1 MVNEATIEAYKAM
14 AKDSECPSM
23 ETQIR
28 ENLERTC
35 DKFAGNEDKFERCIS
50 YLEDCAS
57 QILDG
62 KSGDVPDEVCFRIC
76 RDYFNDEIWKKE
88 DEEEARKKAEAEER
102 ARLAAEKKAEAEER
116 ARLAAEKKAKDKK
129 GQKAKPRKGQKAKPR
144 KEKPE
149 EEKAS
154 KCARC
159 GTEVLELEKGLC
171 PACHALLHPA
181 PEPVE
186 PAPENAEPEK
196 EKFPICRVCGKEF
209 INLFKDGMCV
219 DCYEKKPM
227 DAEKSAPAHAAK
239 IQPEPGQLNFFD
251 LMGV

>member
-1 MVNEATIEAYKAM
+1 MVNEATIDAYKAM

-50 YLEDCAS
+50 YLEECAS
-57 QILDG
+57 EILEG
-62 KSGDVPDEVCFRIC
+62 KNGDVPDEVCFRIC

-88 DEEEARKKAEAEER
+88 DEEEARE
-102 ARLAAEKKAEAEER
+102 KAEAEER

-129 GQKAKPRKGQKAKPR
+129 GKKAKT
-144 KEKPE
+144 E

-159 GTEVLELEKGLC
+159 GTEVLDLEKGLC
-171 PACHALLHPA
+171 PACHALMHPA
-181 PEPVE
+181 Q
-186 PAPENAEPEK
+186 EPEE
-196 EKFPICRVCGKEF
+196 EKPASEPEAESIPEQKPA
-209 INLFKDGMCV
+209 FKPV
-219 DCYEKKPM
+219 K
-227 DAEKSAPAHAAK
+227 
-239 IQPEPGQLNFFD
+239 GQISFLD
-251 LMGV
+251 MLGA

>member
-35 DKFAGNEDKFERCIS
+35 DKFAGNEDKFDRCIS
-50 YLEDCAS
+50 YLEECAS
-57 QILDG
+57 EILEG
-62 KSGDVPDEVCFRIC
+62 KNGDVPDEVCFRIC

-102 ARLAAEKKAEAEER
+102 ARLAAEN
-116 ARLAAEKKAKDKK
+116 KAKDKK
-129 GQKAKPRKGQKAKPR
+129 GKKAKNNVEKA
-144 KEKPE
+144 KPE

-159 GTEVLELEKGLC
+159 GTEVMELEKGLC

-181 PEPVE
+181 Q
-186 PAPENAEPEK
+186 EPEE
-196 EKFPICRVCGKEF
+196 EKPASEPEAESIPEQKPA
-209 INLFKDGMCV
+209 FKPV
-219 DCYEKKPM
+219 N
-227 DAEKSAPAHAAK
+227 
-239 IQPEPGQLNFFD
+239 GQISFLD
-251 LMGV
+251 MLGA